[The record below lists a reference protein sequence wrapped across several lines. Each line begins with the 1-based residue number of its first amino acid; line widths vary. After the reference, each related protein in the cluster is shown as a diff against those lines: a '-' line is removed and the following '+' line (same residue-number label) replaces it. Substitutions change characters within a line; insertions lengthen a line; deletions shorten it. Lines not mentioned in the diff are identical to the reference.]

1 MAKKTLYW
9 NGPGVY
15 SLGKKDYAEGDK
27 LPDSID
33 EKTAASLV
41 KKGLAVSDAPKP
53 GRPSGEVAQLREQ
66 IGELKDQ
73 LKAAPSQDQLDQA
86 RAGLEELQ
94 GRGDDLTAEKEELQE
109 KLTASEK
116 AVSDLSDQI
125 QKDAKKETE
134 TDTAGPKKK

>member
-94 GRGDDLTAEKEELQE
+94 E